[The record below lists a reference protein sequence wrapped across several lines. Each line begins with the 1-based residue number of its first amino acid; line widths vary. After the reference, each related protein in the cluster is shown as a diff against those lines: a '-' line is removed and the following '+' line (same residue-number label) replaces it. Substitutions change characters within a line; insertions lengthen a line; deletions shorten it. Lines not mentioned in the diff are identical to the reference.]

1 VEAGPLAVA
10 VVDDDEWR
18 RRGLVDGVRE
28 LGDGLTVAGSC
39 DRAGSARLRPTGAG
53 GPGRTG
59 GPDAG
64 PPGLVV
70 LVAADTPAPAWDR
83 LAGFRTAGDLR
94 RRFGDAARIVV
105 LADDLRNPL
114 LAVRAIEA
122 GADHLYPRSEVHDLA
137 SLRAVLLAPDGE
149 RRPATLVA
157 PGLLRAIG
165 VTAMSRLS
173 AGLDAIEQRELT
185 GLFDDPPSLLLSRRR
200 SITLRRTLAT
210 TMAVQATTPP
220 SATRDPAV
228 RPTWQQ
234 LRRVVDLARGADH
247 QL

>member
-1 VEAGPLAVA
+1 MGGARATVETVEAGPLAVA

-39 DRAGSARLRPTGAG
+39 DRAGSARLGGA
-53 GPGRTG
+53 
-59 GPDAG
+59 DAG
-64 PPGLVV
+64 AAGLVV
-70 LVAADTPAPAWDR
+70 LVAADTPGPAWDR

-94 RRFGDAARIVV
+94 RRLGDAARIVV

-122 GADHLYPRSEVHDLA
+122 AADHLYPRSEVHDLP

-149 RRPATLVA
+149 RRPAVLVA

-173 AGLDAIEQRELT
+173 AGLDAIEQGGLT
-185 GLFDDPPSLLLSRRR
+185 GLFDDPPSLLLSRRK
-200 SITLRRTLAT
+200 SITLRGALAT
-210 TMAVQATTPP
+210 TMAVEATTPP

-247 QL
+247 RI